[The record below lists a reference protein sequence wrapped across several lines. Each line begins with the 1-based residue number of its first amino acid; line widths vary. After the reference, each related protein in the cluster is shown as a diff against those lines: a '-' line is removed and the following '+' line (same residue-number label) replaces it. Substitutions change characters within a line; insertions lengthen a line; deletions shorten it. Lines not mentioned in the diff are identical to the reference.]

1 LAVLAVL
8 LSLGV
13 LATTSLV
20 ALRDVAIVLALGLA
34 LRMVVRLRNAPT

>member
-20 ALRDVAIVLALGLA
+20 SLRDVAIALVLGLA
-34 LRMVVRLRNAPT
+34 LRLIVRLRRV